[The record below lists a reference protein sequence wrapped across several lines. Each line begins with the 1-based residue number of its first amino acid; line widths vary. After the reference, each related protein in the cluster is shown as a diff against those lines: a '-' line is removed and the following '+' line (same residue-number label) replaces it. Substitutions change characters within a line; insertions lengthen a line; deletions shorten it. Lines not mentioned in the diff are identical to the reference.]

1 MFSPVT
7 FTTFPW
13 PRPGRL
19 AVAAALIVA
28 SLVAVSPPAAASVV
42 LSGSGTGVNP
52 ISAMAIFTFGTG
64 TAADYLDVAL
74 INTSTVPTRYPSDVL
89 TSLYFD
95 IKAVSLSGTIR
106 PTLTYEG
113 ASGQVFQVKS
123 GTGNDVA
130 YRFTPPYTNGASAF
144 TLGSGTSNLRAVS
157 NGDYSWQ
164 FKAMN
169 PGAAPFL
176 GFGVGTVGN
185 STSGTTGPI
194 WPPNNFDAQK
204 VGQGEFGIYSGESP
218 TLQNQLENQYLVNGW
233 VTFRFKGVF
242 PFTEANLSRDVT
254 FGFGTSP
261 DTVITVP
268 EPGGLAACGLLAAA
282 LLGGLVRPRTPRGLW
297 LACGFA
303 AAVIACLIAMPAA
316 RAEPLAVGEVFDF
329 ADGPLGWTG
338 TPVGKNG
345 FLPPSDPAKGARWT
359 HGNGEWSVNWAP
371 VSGPLVATGNYLTSG
386 TIPASDLVQE
396 ATGFR
401 LIDVIRI
408 SIAHK
413 FNFGSF
419 AGSVPPAA
427 GQVVYS
433 INGSPFVPI
442 IEAAWETGS
451 VLAPSPPDPIGTS
464 PLWPDHV
471 DQTTLVAPTFTPPVG
486 SYSDLFPLVNG
497 VPTFTGSTPGYTPTG
512 GSFVPSVAVID
523 VPLQEITNFRV
534 RLINANLGSACV
546 SGAGWDVSYIQ
557 VDFAA
562 PEPGGLALAGCG
574 GLAVLGALVRNRR
587 SLATPP
593 VARAAGRH
601 HAVFSSGPRARA

>member
-1 MFSPVT
+1 MVLTSSHS
-7 FTTFPW
+7 
-13 PRPGRL
+13 RL
-19 AVAAALIVA
+19 RFAVAAIVA
-28 SLVAVSPPAAASVV
+28 VFVLGAPASASVM

-106 PTLTYEG
+106 PTLNYLG

-130 YRFTPPYTNGASAF
+130 YRYTPPITSGTAF
-144 TLGSGTSNLRAVS
+144 TLGTGTSNLRAVN
-157 NGDYSWQ
+157 NGDSTWQ
-164 FKAMN
+164 YKPMN
-169 PGAAPFL
+169 SAVAPNY

-185 STSGTTGPI
+185 SGTSGMVS
-194 WPPNNFDAQK
+194 PPNNFDAQK
-204 VGQGEFGIYSGESP
+204 VGQLDFGIYSGQSP

-233 VTFRFKGVF
+233 VTFRFSGVF
-242 PFTEANLSRDVT
+242 PFTEANLERHVM

-261 DTVITVP
+261 DTVISLP
-268 EPGGLAACGLLAAA
+268 EPGGLATCGLLAAG
-282 LLGGLVRPRTPRGLW
+282 LLGGLVRPRSPRGLW

-303 AAVIACLIAMPAA
+303 AVVIASLIAMPAA
-316 RAEPLAVGEVFDF
+316 KAEPLAVGEVFDF

-359 HGNGEWSVNWAP
+359 HGSGEWSVNWAP

-386 TIPASDLVQE
+386 TIPASDLVEE
-396 ATGFR
+396 ATGLR
-401 LIDVIRI
+401 LIDIIRI
-408 SIAHK
+408 SVAHK
-413 FNFGSF
+413 FDFGTF
-419 AGSVPPAA
+419 TGSVPPAA

-433 INGSPFVPI
+433 INDSPFVPI
-442 IEAAWETGS
+442 ISAAWETGS
-451 VLAPSPPDPIGTS
+451 VLAPSPPDPIGAS

-471 DQTTLVAPTFTPPVG
+471 DQTALVAPSFTPPVG
-486 SYSDLFPLVNG
+486 AYSDLFPLVNG

-512 GSFVPSVAVID
+512 GTFVPSVAVID
-523 VPLQEITNFRV
+523 VPLQEITSFRV
-534 RLINANLGSACV
+534 RLINANLGSTCEAG
-546 SGAGWDVSYIQ
+546 SGWDVSFIQ
-557 VDFAA
+557 TDFLAA
-562 PEPGGLALAGCG
+562 PEPGGAVMAGCG
-574 GLAVLGALVRNRR
+574 GLAVLAAFAGHRR
-587 SLATPP
+587 SLALPP
-593 VARAAGRH
+593 NARDA
-601 HAVFSSGPRARA
+601 GPRRLERISSEPRVRV

>member
-1 MFSPVT
+1 MFITSSPH
-7 FTTFPW
+7 
-13 PRPGRL
+13 RL
-19 AVAAALIVA
+19 RLTIAAAVASVSLIALG
-28 SLVAVSPPAAASVV
+28 PPASATVV

-52 ISAMAIFTFGTG
+52 ISAMAIFTCGTG
-64 TAADYLDVAL
+64 TAADYLDVTL
-74 INTSTVPTRYPSDVL
+74 INTSTVPTRFPADVL

-95 IKAVSLSGTIR
+95 IKAVSMSGTIR
-106 PTLTYEG
+106 PTLVYEG
-113 ASGQVFQVKS
+113 ASGHVFQVKS

-130 YRFTPPYTNGASAF
+130 YRFTPPYTSGTSAF
-144 TLGSGTSNLRAVS
+144 TLGTGTSNLKAAN

-164 FKAMN
+164 YKVMN
-169 PGAAPFL
+169 SGSAPFL

-185 STSGTTGPI
+185 STSGTTGYV
-194 WPPNNFDAQK
+194 WSPNNFEAQK
-204 VGQGEFGIYSGESP
+204 VGQLEFGIYNGESP
-218 TLQNQLENQYLVNGW
+218 TLQNQLENKYLVNGLAS
-233 VTFRFKGVF
+233 FRFSGVF
-242 PFTEANLSRDVT
+242 PFTEAHLSRHVM

-261 DTVITVP
+261 DAVIQLP

-282 LLGGLVRPRTPRGLW
+282 LLGGMVRPRAPRGLW

-303 AAVIACLIAMPAA
+303 AVAIACLLAMPAA
-316 RAEPLAVGEVFDF
+316 DAEPLAVGEVFDF
-329 ADGPLGWTG
+329 ADGPLGWNG

-359 HGNGEWSVNWAP
+359 HGSGQWSVNWAP
-371 VSGPLVATGNYLTSG
+371 VNGPLVATGNYLTSG
-386 TIPASDLVQE
+386 TIPASDLVEE

-419 AGSVPPAA
+419 AGLVPPAA

-433 INGSPFVPI
+433 INDSPFVPI
-442 IEAAWETGS
+442 ITAAWETGS
-451 VLAPSPPDPIGTS
+451 VLAPTPPDPIGTS

-471 DQTTLVAPTFTPPVG
+471 GQTTLVAPTFTPPVG

-497 VPTFTGSTPGYTPTG
+497 VPTFVGSTPGYTPTG
-512 GSFVPSVAVID
+512 GTFVPSVAVID
-523 VPLQEITNFRV
+523 VPLQEITSFRV

-546 SGAGWDVSYIQ
+546 TGAGWDVGYIQ

-562 PEPGGLALAGCG
+562 PEPAGLAMAGCG
-574 GLAVLGALVRNRR
+574 GLAVLGAVARHRR
-587 SLATPP
+587 SLAAPP
-593 VARAAGRH
+593 AARDAGPRRPEVVST
-601 HAVFSSGPRARA
+601 APRARA